1 MGKIKIG
8 NPKTINRLIE
18 IAMDISEENNNPNCK
33 RKYGIKYGRRMLNT
47 LYRQNKE
54 AFLSNFKPAD

>member
-33 RKYGIKYGRRMLNT
+33 RKYGIKYGRRDAEYAL
-47 LYRQNKE
+47 
-54 AFLSNFKPAD
+54 PAEQRGIFIEF